1 MANYEVQIKLRTDGA
16 YDNLYPTVPPAVKV
30 QITKN
35 ASGISNLKA
44 YQLKAKP
51 NQQLYYNASGGGST
65 VTIEK
70 SMANYSLVVATIKD
84 DDNTIINT
92 SPMYFGQRTGYAGD
106 VAEGIA
112 STWASNSAKYIV
124 DVVRHTDTSDA
135 SDAGHVTIIN
145 ASTGASAGSLIALI
159 GVI

>member
-1 MANYEVQIKLRTDGA
+1 MANYEVQIKLRADGA
-16 YDNLYPTVPPAVKV
+16 YDNLYPTVPPAVST
-30 QITKN
+30 QIRQN
-35 ASGISNLKA
+35 ANSISSLKA

-70 SMANYSLVVATIKD
+70 SMANYSLAVATIKD

-92 SPMYFGQRTGYAGD
+92 SPMYFGQKTGYAGD

-124 DVVRHTDTSDA
+124 DVVRETDT

>member
-16 YDNLYPTVPPAVKV
+16 YSKLYPTVPPAVRV
-30 QITKN
+30 QIIKN
-35 ASGISNLKA
+35 TSNISSLKA

-84 DDNTIINT
+84 DTGAIINT
-92 SPMYFGQRTGYAGD
+92 SPMYFGQRSGYAGD

-112 STWASNSAKYIV
+112 SAWASRSAKYIV
-124 DVVRHTDTSDA
+124 NVAREADTSG
-135 SDAGHVTIIN
+135 AGHVTIED
-145 ASTGASAGSLIALI
+145 AATGASAGSLIALI
-159 GVI
+159 GVV

>member
-16 YDNLYPTVPPAVKV
+16 YSNLYPTVPPAVST
-30 QITKN
+30 QIRQN
-35 ASGISNLKA
+35 ANSISSLKA

-70 SMANYSLVVATIKD
+70 SMANYGLVVATIKD

-112 STWASNSAKYIV
+112 STWASHSAKYIV
-124 DVVRHTDTSDA
+124 DVVRETDT

>member
-16 YDNLYPTVPPAVKV
+16 YNKLYPTVPPAVQV

-35 ASGISNLKA
+35 TSSISSLKA

-84 DDNTIINT
+84 DTGAIINT
-92 SPMYFGQRTGYAGD
+92 SPMYFGQRSGYAGD

-112 STWASNSAKYIV
+112 SAWASNSAKYVV
-124 DVVRHTDTSDA
+124 DVVRETNT
-135 SDAGHVTIIN
+135 SDAGHVTIRN
-145 ASTGASAGSLIALI
+145 AATGASAGSLIALI

>member
-35 ASGISNLKA
+35 ASNISNLKA

-124 DVVRHTDTSDA
+124 DVVRGSDTSDA
-135 SDAGHVTIIN
+135 GRVTIIN

>member
-1 MANYEVQIKLRTDGA
+1 MANYEVQIKLRADGA
-16 YDNLYPTVPPAVKV
+16 YDNLYPTVPPAVST
-30 QITKN
+30 QIRQN
-35 ASGISNLKA
+35 ANSISSLKA
-44 YQLKAKP
+44 CQLKAKP

-70 SMANYSLVVATIKD
+70 SMANYSLAVATIKD

-92 SPMYFGQRTGYAGD
+92 SPMYFGQKTGYAGD

-124 DVVRHTDTSDA
+124 DVVRETDT